1 MDRKP
6 NSCQY
11 SLINY
16 LELTKAIMLELTTM
30 TKSENSAKSK
40 WRTQASQKYFYDH
53 VQRPQEG
60 PFVAQ
65 SGKWTFGRGFLYSVS
80 LLTTV
85 GKTLIF
91 FSLLHNDD
99 KMVLY
104 V

>member
-1 MDRKP
+1 
-6 NSCQY
+6 
-11 SLINY
+11 
-16 LELTKAIMLELTTM
+16 MLELTTM

-91 FSLLHNDD
+91 FSLIHNYD
-99 KMVLY
+99 KLYCMYTSTIHIGDQVTVLLLSRKMRI
-104 V
+104 

>member
-1 MDRKP
+1 
-6 NSCQY
+6 
-11 SLINY
+11 
-16 LELTKAIMLELTTM
+16 MLELTTM

-91 FSLLHNDD
+91 FLLLHKYD
-99 KMVLY
+99 KWYYMY
-104 V
+104 NT

>member
-1 MDRKP
+1 
-6 NSCQY
+6 
-11 SLINY
+11 
-16 LELTKAIMLELTTM
+16 MLELTTM

-65 SGKWTFGRGFLYSVS
+65 SGEWTFGRGFLYSVS

-85 GKTLIF
+85 GKILF
-91 FSLLHNDD
+91 FFTIT
-99 KMVLY
+99 
-104 V
+104 

>member
-1 MDRKP
+1 
-6 NSCQY
+6 
-11 SLINY
+11 
-16 LELTKAIMLELTTM
+16 MLELTTM

-91 FSLLHNDD
+91 FSLLHKYLTHVRGPSYRALAN
-99 KMVLY
+99 
-104 V
+104 